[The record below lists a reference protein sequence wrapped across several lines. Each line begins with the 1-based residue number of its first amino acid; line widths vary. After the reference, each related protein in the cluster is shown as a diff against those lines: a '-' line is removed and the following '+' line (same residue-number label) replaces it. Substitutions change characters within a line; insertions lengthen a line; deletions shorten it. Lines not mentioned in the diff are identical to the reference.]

1 MNVLVVV
8 AEPNLRVAVFKVPKD
23 IVAPAF
29 IGLIT
34 VELICISDTLIIRP
48 YPILIFGV
56 FPEPIVNVPDELKS
70 RKFPTTLT
78 PPIVFVFVVVP
89 KVKLVVGVNAIV
101 PADIV
106 KSPVFIAV
114 VPPVDI
120 NLLDGNALGISVP
133 AEYMSIDE

>member
-34 VELICISDTLIIRP
+34 VELICISATLIIRP

-101 PADIV
+101 PDDIV
-106 KSPVFIAV
+106 KFPLFIADVPPLDIIRVLGMLLPTV
-114 VPPVDI
+114 VP
-120 NLLDGNALGISVP
+120 
-133 AEYMSIDE
+133 E